1 MDQDNLFFD
10 PSKIFFRNKIL
21 YEEIWLIQNDR
32 KRY

>member
-21 YEEIWLIQNDR
+21 YEEWLIQNDR
-32 KRY
+32 KKY